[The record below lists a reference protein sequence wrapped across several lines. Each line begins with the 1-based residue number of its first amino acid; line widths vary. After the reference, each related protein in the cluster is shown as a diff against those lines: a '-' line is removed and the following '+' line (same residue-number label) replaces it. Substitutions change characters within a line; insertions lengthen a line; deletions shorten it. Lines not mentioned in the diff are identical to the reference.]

1 MSNEKREVYEF
12 DRFRLNVSERLLLCE
27 GERVALSEKAFETL
41 CALVRRGNR
50 LVGKEELLNEIWADV
65 IVEENNLDKNISL
78 LRQVLGERTGKGK
91 FIETV
96 RGHGFRFIPEV
107 REIGEVETERGKESA
122 QNARTHKDPTNS
134 TEARTLKAQKWNRFW
149 LITIGVFGLVVL
161 SSLGFYAW
169 RKNAA
174 SGAPV
179 KTIAVLPFK
188 PLVAEGR
195 DQTLELGM

>member
-1 MSNEKREVYEF
+1 MSNETREVYEF

-50 LVGKEELLNEIWADV
+50 LVGKEELLNAVWADV

-96 RGHGFRFIPEV
+96 RGHGFRFVPEV
-107 REIGEVETERGKESA
+107 REIGEVKTERGKESA
-122 QNARTHKDPTNS
+122 QNARAHQDPTFSTETRTTKDPRQS
-134 TEARTLKAQKWNRFW
+134 LFW
-149 LITIGVFGLVVL
+149 IISAAVFSLVVI
-161 SSLGFYAW
+161 SLLGLYAW
-169 RKNAA
+169 RQNAKSA
-174 SGAPV
+174 SEAPIRTV
-179 KTIAVLPFK
+179 AVLPFK
-188 PLVAEGR
+188 PLIAEGR
-195 DQTLELGM
+195 DQTLE